1 MKLAYQQ
8 YVHKSVRGKISLAL
22 LGIMLIVVLILLI
35 PLRYIVNS
43 SSLFAEQQ
51 EMQNHLERVR
61 RAINA
66 ELTQI
71 DALVLSMA
79 TWDES
84 YNFINQRTPSYIAEN
99 TNDDVFQLYN
109 IQAILY
115 TDQNGTIVFAKT
127 YDPKQAKPV
136 AVPFEFFDI
145 NNFYPQLL
153 QHPRLDQGKTSVV
166 RAGTKLWLLAAR
178 PIITNEGQGP
188 ARGTLIYGRLVDQ
201 QVVDRINYQ
210 TLLPVQLND
219 YRLLAPNRQ
228 QLVSELANDQRLVS
242 RAFNENTLEGFVV
255 FPAID
260 NQPLLVATLAL
271 PRTIYIQGQRTFWLI
286 ASAVGIA
293 GCLGLLSLFWAL
305 RRFIFHPLT
314 SIVGDLRQID
324 PSHPNQQ
331 QINFASPDELG
342 LLAKTVNQAFD
353 SLAVAQ
359 REQLAA
365 EAKRS
370 TLQAE
375 MLDNQQS
382 QLQTQAALLELQ
394 EQTLAEQALP
404 LIPVSR
410 EVLAMPLIGQIDLA
424 RAERLQTTI
433 LQGIETHRARSVIL
447 DVTGVS
453 QLEQQAAIAL
463 GQTAQ
468 AVQLLG
474 ARLLLTGAN
483 PAIAEEIVAANIDFG
498 QIAIYQTLAAGMQA
512 ALR

>member
-1 MKLAYQQ
+1 MKAAYQQ

-22 LGIMLIVVLILLI
+22 LGIMLIVVLVLLI

-51 EMQNHLERVR
+51 EMQDHLERVR
-61 RAINA
+61 RAIDS
-66 ELTQI
+66 ELSQI

-84 YNFINQRTPSYIAEN
+84 YDFINQRTPTYIEEN
-99 TNDDVFQLYN
+99 TNDEVFELYN
-109 IQAILY
+109 VQAMLY

-127 YDPKQAKPV
+127 YDPQQGKPV

-153 QHPRLDQGKTSVV
+153 NHPQLDQGKTSVV

-178 PIITNEGQGP
+178 PILTSDAQGP
-188 ARGTLIYGRLVDQ
+188 SRGTLIYGRMVDQ
-201 QVVDRINYQ
+201 AVVDRINYQ
-210 TLLPVQLND
+210 TLLPVELSD
-219 YRLLAPNRQ
+219 YRLLAPTRQ
-228 QLVSELANDQRLVS
+228 QIVSELANEQRLVS
-242 RAFNENTLEGFVV
+242 RAFNDNTLEGFVV
-255 FPAID
+255 FPSID
-260 NQPLLVATLAL
+260 GKPLLVATLAL
-271 PRTIYIQGQRTFWLI
+271 PRTIYIQGERTFWLI
-286 ASAVGIA
+286 ASVVGIA

-305 RRFIFHPLT
+305 RRFIFYPLA
-314 SIVGDLRQID
+314 SMVGDLRQID
-324 PSHPNQQ
+324 PSQPDQH

-342 LLAKTVNQAFD
+342 LLAKTVNQALD
-353 SLAVAQ
+353 SLAIAQ

-370 TLQAE
+370 ALQAE
-375 MLDNQQS
+375 MLQNQQS

-394 EQTLAEQALP
+394 EQSLAEQALP

-410 EVLAMPLIGQIDLA
+410 EVLAMPLIGQIDLN

-433 LQGIETHRARSVIL
+433 LHGIETYRARTVIL
-447 DVTGVS
+447 DLTGIS
-453 QLEQQAAIAL
+453 QLEQRAAVAL

-483 PAIAEEIVAANIDFG
+483 PAIAEEIVAANIDLG